1 MTMETFDEQF
11 KKCEAVASEL
21 SAKSGFSVC
30 ANSIWRACY
39 AFDLLSKSNKA
50 VTLNLRKLRL
60 SIIGRD
66 GTKHKPFR
74 FRDIVKRAN
83 K

>member
-1 MTMETFDEQF
+1 MKIETFDEQM
-11 KKCEAVASEL
+11 KQCEAVASEL
-21 SAKSGFSVC
+21 SAQSGFSVC

-50 VTLNLRKLRL
+50 VALNLRKFRL

-74 FRDIVKRAN
+74 FKDIAERAN